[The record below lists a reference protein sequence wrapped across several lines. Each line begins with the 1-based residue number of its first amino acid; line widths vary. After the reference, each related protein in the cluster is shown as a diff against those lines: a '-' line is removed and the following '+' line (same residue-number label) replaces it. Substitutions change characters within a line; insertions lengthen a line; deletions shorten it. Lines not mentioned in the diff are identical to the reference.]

1 MKHWSKIIAIA
12 FCAILVFV
20 CFSLPI
26 PPVLA
31 CILLAITLVATYA
44 SYFVIEEDPG
54 EAKKGFFIYL
64 GVAVAFLLF
73 TYFRNPDSF
82 ARSCIVLLAPGAS
95 TIVRAAWKMDARK

>member
-1 MKHWSKIIAIA
+1 MKHWNKIIAIA
-12 FCAILVFV
+12 FCAILAFV

-26 PPVLA
+26 PPLLA
-31 CILLAITLVATYA
+31 CILLVITLVATYA

-73 TYFRNPDSF
+73 MYFRNPDSF

-95 TIVRAAWKMDARK
+95 TIVRAAWKLDARK